1 MQAMQIP
8 SAAERIARVIF
19 EYAARISKEKE
30 ISRLAELNAD
40 LARDLTGAERCS
52 LWLLDGNGDLCT
64 RVAHEMT
71 EIRIPRGLGI
81 VGACIEQNEPVI
93 INDAQSDPRLFSR
106 IDSQSGY
113 QTHSIACVPLT
124 SNGQV
129 IGAVQLLNKPG
140 GFSVEDTDLLR
151 LMAIY
156 ASSAIQ
162 SERLRQEAEAAELFR
177 RELEVAAEVQRRLL
191 PSIEAGWSGIHVA
204 ALCRPARCVGGDFYD
219 LLELPGG
226 NFGLTLG
233 DVSGKGFPAAVL
245 MASIHTLLRSLLL
258 HNPNDLARVL
268 EELNDVIQRNSTAER
283 YSTLLCGVLNESRT
297 TLRYV
302 NAGHIPPFIARSA
315 GHIERPNGADLPAG
329 LLPGIRYQQHVV
341 SLAPGDLI
349 VCLSDGITEA
359 QEPDGELWEAD
370 AIEQILKQSRG
381 APVDEILNRLFRAA
395 NQHGSSA
402 EQADDM
408 TAMVLRV

>member
-1 MQAMQIP
+1 MQAMQV
-8 SAAERIARVIF
+8 SSTAERIARVIF
-19 EYAARISKEKE
+19 EHAARISKEKE

-52 LWLLDGNGDLCT
+52 LWLLDGNGELCT

-81 VGACIEQNEPVI
+81 VGACIEQNEPII
-93 INDAQSDPRLFSR
+93 INDAQSDARLFSR
-106 IDSQSGY
+106 IDNQSGY

-124 SNGQV
+124 GNGQV
-129 IGAVQLLNKPG
+129 IVAVQLLNKPG

-191 PSIEAGWSGIHVA
+191 PSIEARWSGIQVA
-204 ALCRPARCVGGDFYD
+204 ALCLPARCVGGDFYD
-219 LLELPGG
+219 LLELPGA

-245 MASIHTLLRSLLL
+245 MASIHMLLRSLLL
-258 HNPNDLARVL
+258 HSPNDLARVL

-283 YSTLLCGVLNESRT
+283 YATLLCGVLNASRT
-297 TLRYV
+297 RLTYV
-302 NAGHIPPFIARSA
+302 NAGHIPPFIVRTA
-315 GHIERPNGADLPAG
+315 GHVERPDGADLPAG
-329 LLPGIRYQQHVV
+329 LLPGIRYQQHIV
-341 SLAPGDLI
+341 SLSPGDLI

-359 QEPDGELWEAD
+359 QEPDGELRETD
-370 AIEQILKQSRG
+370 AIEKILKQSRS
-381 APVDEILNRLFRAA
+381 APVDEILNRLVRAA
-395 NQHGSSA
+395 NQHGSGA

-408 TAMVLRV
+408 TAMVMRV

>member
-1 MQAMQIP
+1 MQAMKIP
-8 SAAERIARVIF
+8 GSAERIAQVIF
-19 EYAARISKEKE
+19 AYAGRISKEKE

-52 LWLLDGNGDLCT
+52 LWLLDGNGELYT
-64 RVAHEMT
+64 RVAHEIG
-71 EIRIPRGLGI
+71 EIRIPQGLGI
-81 VGACIEQNEPVI
+81 VGACIEQNEPII

-106 IDSQSGY
+106 IDNQSGY
-113 QTHSIACVPLT
+113 QTHSIACIPLT
-124 SNGQV
+124 INGVV
-129 IGAVQLLNKPG
+129 IGAVELLNKPG

-151 LMAIY
+151 LMAVY

-162 SERLRQEAEAAELFR
+162 SERLRQEAEASELFR

-191 PSIEAGWSGIHVA
+191 PSIEAGWSGIQVA

-245 MASIHTLLRSLLL
+245 MASIHTLLHSLLL
-258 HNPNDLARVL
+258 HSPNDLARVL
-268 EELNDVIQRNSTAER
+268 DELSDVIQRNSTAER
-283 YSTLLCGVLNESRT
+283 YTTLLCGVLNASRT
-297 TLRYV
+297 RLRYV
-302 NAGHIPPFIARSA
+302 NAGHTPPFIVRSA
-315 GHIERPNGADLPAG
+315 GQIERPGGADLPAG
-329 LLPGIRYQQHVV
+329 LLPGTHYQQHVV
-341 SLAPGDLI
+341 SLSPGDLI

-359 QEPDGELWEAD
+359 QEPDGELWEED
-370 AIEQILKQSRG
+370 AIEQILKQSSG
-381 APVDEILNRLFRAA
+381 APVDEILNRLVSAA
-395 NQHGSSA
+395 NQHGSGA

>member
-1 MQAMQIP
+1 MQAMQI
-8 SAAERIARVIF
+8 SSTAERIARVIF
-19 EYAARISKEKE
+19 EHAARISKEKE

-52 LWLLDGNGDLCT
+52 LWLLDGNGELCT

-81 VGACIEQNEPVI
+81 VGACIEQNEPII
-93 INDAQSDPRLFSR
+93 INDAQSDTRLFSR
-106 IDSQSGY
+106 IDNQSGY

-124 SNGQV
+124 GNGQV

-177 RELEVAAEVQRRLL
+177 RELEVAAEVQQRLL
-191 PSIEAGWSGIHVA
+191 PSIEARWSGIQVA
-204 ALCRPARCVGGDFYD
+204 ALCLPARCVGGDFYD

-245 MASIHTLLRSLLL
+245 MASIHMLLRSLLL
-258 HNPNDLARVL
+258 HSPNDLARVL

-283 YSTLLCGVLNESRT
+283 YSTLLCGVLNASRT
-297 TLRYV
+297 RLTYV
-302 NAGHIPPFIARSA
+302 NAGHIPPFIVRTA
-315 GHIERPNGADLPAG
+315 GHVERPDGADLPAG
-329 LLPGIRYQQHVV
+329 LLPGIRYQQHIV
-341 SLAPGDLI
+341 SLSPGDLI

-359 QEPDGELWEAD
+359 QEPDGELRETD
-370 AIEQILKQSRG
+370 AIEKILKQSLG
-381 APVDEILNRLFRAA
+381 APVDEILNQLVRAA
-395 NQHGSSA
+395 NQHGSKA

-408 TAMVLRV
+408 TAVVMRV